1 MLSDASHRMV
11 SRTAPNALVQ
21 HGRVHRAVYTD
32 PDIFELEQKR
42 IFERA
47 WIYVGHESELPKP
60 GDYILGQL
68 GTQEIIL
75 VRQADGTL
83 AGLENRCLHR
93 GAQLAVLK
101 KGTVRQFSCAYHA
114 WAFGLD
120 GALLAVPLPEGY
132 CAESSCSQGG
142 KSLQRIRKVESYRG
156 FIFASNSEVSPA
168 LKDFLGGLAS
178 ALDNMVDRSPSGML
192 VHAGGKLHMEY
203 LGNWKL
209 FMENAVDLVH
219 PMFVHGTAVL
229 AARQHSDWAQ
239 AAGTTGQTT
248 QMLLANG
255 LRLAEWD
262 GVEINAHDGGHVF
275 MGGFYRDGVIGPQ
288 PQDPVFNEY
297 LAALEGWHG
306 ATRAR
311 EIISVDRFNN
321 LIWPT
326 LSVNTRFQ
334 TVRVVQPLA
343 VDRTIITSYCFRLE
357 GAPSEMFD
365 LSLRFLNTASS
376 PASLVASDDLE
387 IFERCQQG
395 LSQGLSDWIDISRGL
410 SQDRQSGPR
419 HWQGTGTSELPIRH
433 QLAAWQ
439 HWMTLPAEAG

>member
-1 MLSDASHRMV
+1 MV
-11 SRTAPNALVQ
+11 SRLQTNALFQ

-32 PDIFELEQKR
+32 PDVFELEQKR
-42 IFERA
+42 LFERA
-47 WIYVGHESELPKP
+47 WIYVGHESELPKL
-60 GDYILGQL
+60 GDYILSQL
-68 GTQEIIL
+68 GTQEIVL

-93 GAQLAVLK
+93 GTQLAVEK
-101 KGTVRQFSCAYHA
+101 KGNVRQFSCAYHA

-132 CAESSCSQGG
+132 SAGSGCTQSGQ
-142 KSLQRIRKVESYRG
+142 SLQRIRKVESYRG
-156 FIFASNSEVSPA
+156 FIFASNSDVSPT

-178 ALDNMVDRSPSGML
+178 ALDNMVDRSPSGVL
-192 VHAGGKLHMEY
+192 VHDGGKLHMEY
-203 LGNWKL
+203 RGNWKL

-219 PMFVHGTAVL
+219 PMFVHSAAVM
-229 AARQHSDWAQ
+229 AARHHSGWANEP
-239 AAGTTGQTT
+239 GITGQTT

-262 GVEINAHDGGHVF
+262 DVEIHAHDGGHVF
-275 MGGFYRDGVIGPQ
+275 MGGFYRDGVIAPQ
-288 PQDPVFNEY
+288 PQDPLFNAY
-297 LAALEGWHG
+297 WQALEARHG
-306 ATRAR
+306 TTRAR
-311 EIISVDRFNN
+311 EVLSVDRFNN

-395 LSQGLSDWIDISRGL
+395 LSRGLSDWVDISRGQ
-410 SQDRQSGPR
+410 SQDRQAGPK
-419 HWQGTGTSELPIRH
+419 HWHGTGTSELPIRH

-439 HWMTLPAEAG
+439 HWMSLPAEAAR

>member
-1 MLSDASHRMV
+1 MV
-11 SRTAPNALVQ
+11 SSLQTNALVQ

-42 IFERA
+42 VFERA

-83 AGLENRCLHR
+83 TGLENRCLHR
-93 GAQLAVLK
+93 GAQLAVEK
-101 KGTVRQFSCAYHA
+101 KGNVRQFICAYHA

-132 CAESSCSQGG
+132 SADSGCAKSGQ
-142 KSLQRIRKVESYRG
+142 SLQRIRKVESYRG
-156 FIFASNSEVSPA
+156 FIFASNSDVSPT

-178 ALDNMVDRSPSGML
+178 ALDNMVDRAPSGAL
-192 VHAGGKLHMEY
+192 VHDGGKLHMEY
-203 LGNWKL
+203 RGNWKL

-219 PMFVHGTAVL
+219 PMFVHGAAVM
-229 AARQHSDWAQ
+229 AARKHSGWANVP
-239 AAGTTGQTT
+239 GTTGQTT

-255 LRLAEWD
+255 LKLGEWD
-262 GVEINAHDGGHVF
+262 NVEIHAHDGGHVF
-275 MGGFYRDGVIGPQ
+275 MGGFYRDGVIASQ
-288 PQDPVFNEY
+288 PQDPLFNSY
-297 LAALEGWHG
+297 WQALESRHG
-306 ATRAR
+306 TTRAR
-311 EIISVDRFNN
+311 EVLSVDRFNN

-343 VDRTIITSYCFRLE
+343 VDRTIISSYCFRLV

-365 LSLRFLNTASS
+365 LGLRFLNTASS

-395 LSQGLSDWIDISRGL
+395 LSRGLSDWIDISRGQ
-410 SQDRQSGPR
+410 SQDTQAGPK
-419 HWQGTGTSELPIRH
+419 HWQGKGTSELSIRH

-439 HWMTLPAEAG
+439 HWMSLPEEAAK